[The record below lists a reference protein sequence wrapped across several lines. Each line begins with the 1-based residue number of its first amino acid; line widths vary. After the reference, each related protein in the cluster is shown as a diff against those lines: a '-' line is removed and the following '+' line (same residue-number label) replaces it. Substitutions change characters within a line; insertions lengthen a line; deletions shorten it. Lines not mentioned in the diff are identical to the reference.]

1 MIRNPTATDALDA
14 EIRNNHSGLRNALA
28 TRKAHPTY
36 GVTKTDLW
44 MRLHRL
50 EGLLYA
56 RGVFEGRRSASFE
69 MQASEEASTFGVD
82 LTGLRI
88 QIKNA

>member
-1 MIRNPTATDALDA
+1 MIDTIVASALLDQ
-14 EIRNNHSGLRNALA
+14 EIRNHHGGLRNSLA

-56 RGVFEGRRSASFE
+56 RGMVDGHRSAAFDLQVQE
-69 MQASEEASTFGVD
+69 VASTFDID
-82 LTGLRI
+82 LTALRI